1 MNDIK
6 KSIRDLLYN
15 IGIFTPIKNI
25 ILLYKKPLARYN
37 TKKLV
42 NPILCKTKKVFDK
55 NCEKYWLDYGTL
67 LGYVRDGKL
76 LPGDDDLDFGVI
88 VKDGIDIE
96 ADMKKEDIFL
106 FKRII
111 VEGKI
116 TFEQYRYKGFRFDV
130 FHYQKVDDNITT
142 NMWLPNH
149 YNMPQHIAYKNG
161 ECSLSET
168 TFKDFRQTIDI
179 QFYNCTY
186 KIPSDSD
193 SYLAQHYGVDYMI
206 PNPNFTLDD
215 ELNRKVVDKE
225 YRVEFYD

>member
-6 KSIRDLLYN
+6 NSIRDWLYK
-15 IGIFTPIKNI
+15 IGVFTPIKNI

-37 TKKLV
+37 TKRLV

-76 LPGDDDLDFGVI
+76 LPGDDDLDFGVT
-88 VKDGIDIE
+88 VKDGVDIE
-96 ADMKKEDIFL
+96 ADMKKEDIYL
-106 FKRII
+106 FKRIT

-130 FHYQKVDDNITT
+130 FHYQKIDDDITT

-149 YNMPQHIAYKNG
+149 YNMPQQIAYEKK

-168 TFKDFRQTIDI
+168 TFKAFKTTEQVS
-179 QFYNCTY
+179 FYECSY
-186 KIPSDSD
+186 YIPSNSD
-193 SYLAQHYGVDYMI
+193 DYLAQHYGSDYMI
-206 PNPNFTLDD
+206 PNPNFTLED
-215 ELNRKVVDKE
+215 ELNRKEVTKDYK
-225 YRVEFYD
+225 VEFYD